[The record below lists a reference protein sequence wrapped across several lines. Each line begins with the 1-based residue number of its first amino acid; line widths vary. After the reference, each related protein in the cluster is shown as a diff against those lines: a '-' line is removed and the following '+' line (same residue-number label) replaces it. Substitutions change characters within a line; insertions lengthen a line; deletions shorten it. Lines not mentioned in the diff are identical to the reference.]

1 MKERRGSGGD
11 ELSRVLLPPL
21 LPALLAWPRAGRASS
36 ALTRSPGLDP
46 AGADTGACVSNGF
59 PGGAH
64 GAPRA
69 RDGESAV
76 ASSPHRS
83 SDGPEARSPA
93 RASPGHST
101 GISGLRPRCRKGRAL
116 PLPASGSTAPAGS
129 PPLHRALDDSL
140 PLLEGASP
148 SDPTW
153 RAPASQDPRG
163 HSGPPPDLRARNRH
177 PVLGSA
183 VGACGPSPCPLP
195 GLPPRWG
202 RCFPRELAAVPPP
215 PCPRAARPAPASP
228 GELWVSSI
236 SPRAWHVQRLP
247 GNQILHSTERTGFR
261 APSG

>member
-36 ALTRSPGLDP
+36 ALTRTPGLDP

-148 SDPTW
+148 SDPTR

-228 GELWVSSI
+228 GELWV
-236 SPRAWHVQRLP
+236 LCM
-247 GNQILHSTERTGFR
+247 
-261 APSG
+261 